1 MKIDFT
7 KFSGTGMT
15 SDSSREKLISILKNE
30 GIKNSKVLRSMQLI
44 PRHIFV
50 DEAISSKA
58 YDNTALPIGKSQ
70 TISHPLIVAKMTE
83 IIMAYEPKRVLE
95 IGTGSGYQASILS
108 LLVDKVYTIER
119 IEYLHMKSKNIFRKS
134 REITKDIQE
143 VDPSYR
149 DPLRDIL
156 PTIANIRRQL
166 FRLDLNDEFP
176 EIINP
181 LDITLGTKILDTIQA
196 PLIELGFLGQNN
208 IANMANTEI
217 PYDQLKTTDQKI
229 DRINKVDSIVKG

>member
-1 MKIDFT
+1 MKIDFK

-119 IEYLHMKSKNIFRKS
+119 IEYLHNKSKKIFQKIGFKNIYSKYADGNIGWPQKS
-134 REITKDIQE
+134 PFDAILITAGATNI
-143 VDPSYR
+143 P
-149 DPLRDIL
+149 DIL
-156 PTIANIRRQL
+156 L
-166 FRLDLNDEFP
+166 
-176 EIINP
+176 
-181 LDITLGTKILDTIQA
+181 
-196 PLIELGFLGQNN
+196 
-208 IANMANTEI
+208 
-217 PYDQLKTTDQKI
+217 DQLSSNDVILVSPVESNGKQYLK
-229 DRINKVDSIVKG
+229 SIIKSQDKYIEEIHGIVNFVPLLGGVS

>member
-1 MKIDFT
+1 MSIDFK
-7 KFSGTGMT
+7 KFSGAGMT

-30 GIKNSKVLRSMQLI
+30 GIKNSKVLRSMQII

-119 IEYLHMKSKNIFRKS
+119 IEYLHNKSKKMFQKVGFKNIYCKYADGNIGWSQKS
-134 REITKDIQE
+134 PFDAIIITAGAIDIPDVLLNQLSSN
-143 VDPSYR
+143 DG
-149 DPLRDIL
+149 IL
-156 PTIANIRRQL
+156 VSPVESNGKQ
-166 FRLDLNDEFP
+166 
-176 EIINP
+176 
-181 LDITLGTKILDTIQA
+181 
-196 PLIELGFLGQNN
+196 
-208 IANMANTEI
+208 
-217 PYDQLKTTDQKI
+217 YLK
-229 DRINKVDSIVKG
+229 SIVKSQDKYSEAIHGIVNFVPLLSGVS